1 VKILKAPKSDLTKL
15 MEVSGWYLGFF
26 WHAILL
32 CFFLHKHIFKFCLRY
47 SILGNWWCLVMVW
60 HFVSSFH
67 NVMTALIV
75 MSPSKYCCRDFSAIS
90 LIYLFLPSDIG
101 CWIITGICGLYWGSG
116 AKIEHPVG
124 DDAEMDVEPVEI
136 PGA

>member
-1 VKILKAPKSDLTKL
+1 
-15 MEVSGWYLGFF
+15 
-26 WHAILL
+26 
-32 CFFLHKHIFKFCLRY
+32 
-47 SILGNWWCLVMVW
+47 
-60 HFVSSFH
+60 
-67 NVMTALIV
+67 MTALIV

-101 CWIITGICGLYWGSG
+101 CWIITGTWGLCGEEIG

-124 DDAEMDVEPVEI
+124 DDAETDAEPVEV